1 MLRQLKAWARG
12 NPIAVGA
19 AVLAWLMA
27 KAIIDGALL
36 AMVLWLAVRVG
47 ML

>member
-1 MLRQLKAWARG
+1 MLARMWAWARG
-12 NPIAVGA
+12 NPLALTV